1 MTVIEPPPE
10 RSKIGTRA
18 CNPNAT
24 PSTFTPLARSYKS
37 KFHSPGSSG
46 VRSKSAGSLNSTPA
60 FRIAISSWSKSL
72 TAVAHDS
79 AEVTSN
85 EMKFP
90 PTSLATSRP
99 LVSSTSQTKTSAP
112 SDAANRAVAAP
123 MPEAPPVIST
133 TLLSRSQVWTSGSS
147 SNG

>member
-1 MTVIEPPPE
+1 MIEPPPE

-18 CNPNAT
+18 CRPKAT

-37 KFHSPGSSG
+37 KFHAPGSSG

-60 FRIAISSWSKSL
+60 FRIAISSRSKSL
-72 TAVAHDS
+72 VAACHES
-79 AEVTSN
+79 AEVTSK
-85 EMKFP
+85 EMKCP
-90 PTSLATSRP
+90 LTSLATFRP
-99 LVSSTSQTKTSAP
+99 WVSSTSQTKTLAP
-112 SDAANRAVAAP
+112 SDAAKRAVAAP
-123 MPEAPPVIST
+123 MPEAPPVMST